1 MTRSAAPGLQLQT
14 TSDIAPA
21 APVRSG
27 RELVE
32 LAETLYLRL
41 FVIALAGLQFVCGLA
56 VLAALVRTDHANY
69 WRTAVLSAGLAL
81 LAAYALRTRVPAY
94 HAIRRRPVLSLV
106 GPLLALTALAI
117 DGVSHS
123 PLSYPAAV
131 SIAVPAFVCGR
142 RWALGAAV
150 LISAGAITVAVLRSG
165 WGALNSTGQGIAG
178 YLVWALV
185 LAGLAERFAQ
195 LTIRMPHVG
204 PVPTERDPPV
214 KVANLAANE
223 AHTGATQADEVERE
237 PARAPDGLGLTA
249 RQLEVVVLLA
259 DGLQAG
265 EIAARLGVATSS
277 VYRHVKRAKERTG
290 ARSRSDLVALVVRA
304 GIVPGRN
311 EPLTRSHH

>member
-1 MTRSAAPGLQLQT
+1 MGAAAPGVELQAR
-14 TSDIAPA
+14 SDVAPA

-32 LAETLYLRL
+32 LVETLYLRL
-41 FVIALAGLQFVCGLA
+41 FVISLAGLQFVCGLA
-56 VLAALVRTDHANY
+56 VVAALVRTEHANY
-69 WRTAVLSAGLAL
+69 WRTAVLSGGLAL
-81 LAAYALRTRVPAY
+81 LAACALRMRVLAY
-94 HAIRRRPVLSLV
+94 HAIRRRPVLSLA
-106 GPLLALTALAI
+106 GPLLVFTALAI

-142 RWALGAAV
+142 RWALGAAL

-165 WGALNSTGQGIAG
+165 WDALNSTGQGTAG
-178 YLVWALV
+178 YVVWALV

-195 LTIRMPHVG
+195 LTIRMPHLG
-204 PVPTERDPPV
+204 PVPAERDPPV

-223 AHTGATQADEVERE
+223 ARTGATQTRDVERD
-237 PARAPDGLGLTA
+237 PAQAQDRLGLTA
-249 RQLEVVVLLA
+249 RQMEVVVLLA